1 MLVVVITGA
10 VGITA
15 GVYLPLYL
23 RSNKGATG
31 VIGFVEGAG
40 WSTELLGVTG
50 FGGIEL
56 ARLVYSAV
64 DGGLEL

>member
-1 MLVVVITGA
+1 MLVVAITGA
-10 VGITA
+10 VGTA
-15 GVYLPLYL
+15 GVNLPLYL

-31 VIGFVEGAG
+31 VIGCVEGLR

-56 ARLVYSAV
+56 ARLAYSGV